1 MLVVTPPPVT
11 ATQAEFG
18 HEALL
23 WHLLGQSGCPG
34 AIRLLSN
41 SKSAQ
46 DAEHWLRERAGSFK
60 TREHVRSRPFHRNLV
75 GRGPRQ
81 LIEWLE
87 AARCS
92 STQPRNHR
100 FEVTFERAFA
110 CPPLVH
116 VGIAGLDVSNED
128 NLRVRVRAVDITVD
142 GFSIEAETWFNTRV
156 WAVDVAW
163 IAIGP

>member
-1 MLVVTPPPVT
+1 MRLSCGIFSANPAAP
-11 ATQAEFG
+11 A
-18 HEALL
+18 
-23 WHLLGQSGCPG
+23 QSACS
-34 AIRLLSN
+34 R
-41 SKSAQ
+41 
-46 DAEHWLRERAGSFK
+46 
-60 TREHVRSRPFHRNLV
+60 TRSRRKMPSTGCASARAASKLVNMSDLVPFTVISSVAVLDSSSSGWKLLDV
-75 GRGPRQ
+75 
-81 LIEWLE
+81 
-87 AARCS
+87 AA
-92 STQPRNHR
+92 TQPRNHR